1 VVAWECWIPFK
12 GNKNPILCPR
22 VPWKLRPRGSSN
34 EQAKSLL
41 GISIKVEKVFA
52 KCVEV
57 ALEDMV

>member
-1 VVAWECWIPFK
+1 
-12 GNKNPILCPR
+12 